1 MQIAL
6 YVYIVIFIYFIQLSL
21 YIFVQYAVL
30 FLYNV
35 SVIITLS
42 KEQRTNN
49 PGAKPGEREELNM
62 TLEEARD
69 ITRKELAPYYSN
81 ERIEEIVSNYVSVV
95 RPGVVLVNNKNVG
108 FMELYL

>member
-1 MQIAL
+1 
-6 YVYIVIFIYFIQLSL
+6 
-21 YIFVQYAVL
+21 
-30 FLYNV
+30 
-35 SVIITLS
+35 
-42 KEQRTNN
+42 
-49 PGAKPGEREELNM
+49 M

>member
-1 MQIAL
+1 ML
-6 YVYIVIFIYFIQLSL
+6 IYNHQ
-21 YIFVQYAVL
+21 
-30 FLYNV
+30 
-35 SVIITLS
+35 
-42 KEQRTNN
+42 QRTTN
-49 PGAKPGEREELNM
+49 PDTEPGEREELNM

-81 ERIEEIVSNYVSVV
+81 EQIEEIVSNYVSVV